1 VIVDIHEDG
10 TSSTSEVEENVE
22 EGNAEETWIQAS
34 VPTGDI
40 IPGEEGTGNF
50 LAVRRT
56 KQQWRGTGPGSIE
69 EFQYRISDDRNVIYR
84 FPVPVSPF
92 GAPSTMLLG
101 ENDFGYTT
109 RGKTVIAFNTKTG
122 KEIWRWESTKSV
134 VLACAALKND
144 EVMVYEGDGYTI
156 LKDGQAVETKPEAF
170 MLFVMK
176 FRPDWQNF

>member
-1 VIVDIHEDG
+1 MSIFNDNG
-10 TSSTSEVEENVE
+10 TSSTTTVEENVE
-22 EGNAEETWIQAS
+22 EGNAEDTWIKAS

-50 LAVRRT
+50 LAVRQT

-69 EFQYRISDDRNVIYR
+69 EFQYRIGDDRNVIYR
-84 FPVPVSPF
+84 FPVPLSPF

-101 ENDFGYTT
+101 EDDFGYTT

-122 KEIWRWESTKSV
+122 KEIWRWESKKSV
-134 VLACAALKND
+134 VLAYAALRND
-144 EVMVYEGDGYTI
+144 EVMVHEGDGYTI
-156 LKDGQAVETKPEAF
+156 LRDGQAVESRSEAY

-176 FRPDWQNF
+176 YHPDWQNF